1 MPMNHA
7 YSSNVGT
14 MNQGAYQSRNAQLN
28 HLVESNLELVESQAK
43 YIMSRNRNHSWLTES
58 DLLSAGYEALVRAA
72 RTYNATGEASFKTY
86 ASRCIRNEMVAEIG
100 RMFPVKVSDKQRE
113 DLSIVRDVVDESDW
127 DIPRPSVFDQYQS
140 ETMSCDWE
148 PEYERLLEEVVEAK
162 DRLKSEERELVHYR
176 YGFEGDS
183 MKLDQLAE
191 HYQKTPQAVHKRL
204 NHIHDK
210 LRMLVVDEHLN
221 YGLCA

>member
-1 MPMNHA
+1 MKHN
-7 YSSNVGT
+7 YSNSFGT
-14 MNQGAYQSRNAQLN
+14 MNECAYQSPNAQLN
-28 HLVESNLELVESQAK
+28 RLVESNLGLVESQAK
-43 YIMSRNRNHSWLTES
+43 YIMSCNRHHTWLTEC
-58 DLLSAGYEALVRAA
+58 DLLSAGYEALVRTAH
-72 RTYNATGEASFKTY
+72 TYNATGEASFKTY
-86 ASRCIRNEMVAEIG
+86 ATRSIRNEMLAEIG
-100 RMFPVKVSDKQRE
+100 RMFPIKASEKQRE
-113 DLSIVRDVVDESDW
+113 DLSIVRDMVDESDW
-127 DIPRPSVFDQYQS
+127 DNPRLSVFDQYQS

-148 PEYERLLEEVVEAK
+148 PEQERLLEEVVEAK

-183 MKLDQLAE
+183 MKLGQLAE

-210 LRMLVVDEHLN
+210 LRKLVVDEHLD